1 MSKLKYKLDGIYKT
15 LMESYSDTPFMSA
28 LIAGSLATIGLA
40 INSTSTVIASALIS
54 PIGTFIIQA
63 NLLQFLKKYNY
74 NFKGLKNSPWYIP
87 LLLVVITTLVVSYSI
102 GKAIIFFD
110 NPFTG
115 EPLNK
120 DWPTREMGLCS
131 NPMNGIYFVPIA
143 LLCGLLLPL
152 LIVNNNISGFV
163 GIGIACSMLPPIANI
178 GLSLNFKYNPL
189 VHPPELKNYKKNA
202 VFTGTAIFL
211 INLVLLLLPSRLL
224 MDSILSKNNIFEKIE
239 SVFNF

>member
-1 MSKLKYKLDGIYKT
+1 MSEIKYKLDGIYKT

-40 INSTSTVIASALIS
+40 INSTSTVVASALIS

-63 NLLQFLKKYNY
+63 NLLHFLKKYNY
-74 NFKGLKNSPWYIP
+74 DFKGLQNSPWYIP
-87 LLLVVITTLVVSYSI
+87 LLLVIITTLVVSYLI

-120 DWPTREMGLCS
+120 DWPTHEMNLCAD
-131 NPMNGIYFVPIA
+131 PINGIFFIPIA
-143 LLCGLLLPL
+143 LLCGIILPL

-178 GLSLNFKYNPL
+178 GLSLNFKYNSI
-189 VHPPELKNYKKNA
+189 VHPPELKDYKKRA
-202 VFTGTAIFL
+202 VFTGVAIFL
-211 INLVLLLLPSRLL
+211 VNLILLLLPSRLL
-224 MDSILSKNNIFEKIE
+224 MDSILSKDNIFEKIE
-239 SVFNF
+239 SIFNF

>member
-1 MSKLKYKLDGIYKT
+1 MSEIKYKLDGIYKT

-40 INSTSTVIASALIS
+40 INSTSTVVASTLIS

-63 NLLQFLKKYNY
+63 NLLNFLKKYNY
-74 NFKGLKNSPWYIP
+74 NLKGFKSSPWYIP
-87 LLLVVITTLVVSYSI
+87 LLLVVITTLVVSYLI

-120 DWPTREMGLCS
+120 DWPTHEMNLCS
-131 NPMNGIYFVPIA
+131 DPINGVFFVPIA
-143 LLCGLLLPL
+143 LLCGMILPL

-189 VHPPELKNYKKNA
+189 VHPPELKNYKKRA
-202 VFTGTAIFL
+202 VFTGVAIFL
-211 INLVLLLLPSRLL
+211 VNIILLLLPSRLL

>member
-1 MSKLKYKLDGIYKT
+1 MSEIKYKLDGIYKT

-40 INSTSTVIASALIS
+40 INSTSTVVASTLIS

-63 NLLQFLKKYNY
+63 NLLNFLKKYNY
-74 NFKGLKNSPWYIP
+74 DFKGFKSSPWYIP
-87 LLLVVITTLVVSYSI
+87 VLLVIITTLVISYLI
-102 GKAIIFFD
+102 GKAIIYFD

-120 DWPTREMGLCS
+120 DWPTHEMILCS
-131 NPMNGIYFVPIA
+131 DPINGIYFVPIA
-143 LLCGLLLPL
+143 LLCGMILPL
-152 LIVNNNISGFV
+152 LIINNNISGFV

-178 GLSLNFKYNPL
+178 GLSLNFKYNPI
-189 VHPPELKNYKKNA
+189 VHPPELKNYKTRA
-202 VFTGTAIFL
+202 VFTGVAIFL
-211 INLVLLLLPSRLL
+211 VNIILLLLPSRLL